1 MTSGSAV
8 PPRPYDPAD
17 TKPTTFPQ
25 VLRDEID
32 RVQSSR
38 EKRGVGTKDCANQLT
53 GLAFSGGGI
62 RSATFNL
69 GILQALAEKGL
80 LRKFDYL
87 STVSGGGYIGSWLAA
102 FIRRLTREPDFSI
115 AKVEK
120 ALSPHKYETER
131 RAEPS
136 VFHWLRLYSNYLTP
150 NKSVISGDTWAML
163 GTWMRNVLLN
173 QTILGL
179 MFMSAFVLCQSALLP
194 LVLGNNDGTAFL
206 IAGGLVLLAA
216 SISMAINVTQE
227 GETTTILETPFQR
240 VKVTATVLLPIVLSC
255 ILLNCGLWRTE
266 YSAES
271 IWLWMGCGAAF
282 YFIAWGAVAIMAAVR
297 RLWRKNRGKP
307 KKAMVSVPALVVFS
321 PLAGAAGGC
330 LLRAYALELSHL
342 PSWTAI
348 SWVVV
353 VFGSGAVMVII
364 LIVGTLHVG
373 LVGRGS
379 MDLVREWWARLG
391 GYLTLMTLGW
401 LLLAGMCAF
410 GPLAV
415 RWGLFELKGW
425 SISAVLLWLL
435 HNYLG
440 LKAATSART
449 TGVATSVAK
458 AKANQE
464 VNLCQNGEEN
474 PSRIMSALKS
484 PRLLNPLAKAAPY
497 VFIVGLVLLLSTA
510 VQVAT
515 GLVFSV
521 GDTAEVWKFNSG
533 MDWHALSDD
542 YWRVLEMGSPVWL
555 AGLGAIF
562 FLAGLGLSWR
572 VDVNE
577 FSLHH
582 FYRNRLVRCY
592 LGASNPDRKPE
603 PFTGFDSEDDVP
615 LSDFSDDYPGPYPIL
630 NAALN
635 ITGGE
640 ELGYAT
646 RRAKSFAFTP
656 LYAGYE
662 LGASGKGNGRF
673 TCDNGFLPSFSR
685 TVQGRAA
692 GGVAKLGSE
701 CGISLGTAMAISGAA
716 ASPNMGYFTTPATA
730 FYMALFD
737 VRLGWSARA
746 CERPEPRCSAGH
758 AVRHAIAPVCHKIV
772 PVDRKSSHATDEVSG
787 AARDDRCN
795 ARTAR
800 PLADRLVVR
809 VHWLHVGLPS
819 LLTPSFTRKRRRC
832 RDGHHCRR
840 ESEGRCR
847 QDNVEHQ
854 PRGSARPARPP
865 RARGRRRPTVRADQ
879 ATRSSRLAARRRRSS
894 TSSRAGPAPQKRSLS
909 GVHGIDVLPG
919 TRELAGVELA
929 LAGEVSR
936 ETVLRDALDGL
947 AYDQVVIDTPSNLGL
962 LTVNALA
969 AADVVIAPVAAGD
982 EGAAQGVA
990 ELRAT
995 IAKLTRIRP
1004 TAPAL
1009 AVIVTKVRPRR
1020 VIGEMID
1027 DALMVLGSPRSCGFR
1042 SAPRLN
1048 GPTCRARRSRSPP
1061 RTARS
1066 RWRTRSS
1073 PTTSRIGR

>member
-1 MTSGSAV
+1 MTSGSVV

-17 TKPTTFPQ
+17 PKPTTFPQ

-38 EKRGVGTKDCANQLT
+38 DKRGVGTKDCANNLT

-80 LRKFDYL
+80 LRRFDYL

-120 ALSPHKYETER
+120 ALSSHKYETER

-173 QTILGL
+173 QTILAL

-266 YSAES
+266 FSAES

-282 YFIAWGAVAIMAAVR
+282 YFVAWGVVAIMAGLR

-307 KKAMVSVPALVVFS
+307 KKAMVSIPALVVFS

-330 LLRAYALELSHL
+330 LFRAYALQLSHL

-353 VFGSGAVMVII
+353 VFGSGVVMVII

-401 LLLAGMCAF
+401 LLLAGTCAF

-425 SISAVLLWLL
+425 SISAVLLWVL

-440 LKAATSART
+440 LKAASSART
-449 TGVATSVAK
+449 AGVATSVAK

-464 VNLCQNGEEN
+464 VNLCQDWEDN
-474 PSRIMSALKS
+474 PSRIMAALKS
-484 PRLLNPLAKAAPY
+484 PRFLDPLAKAAPY

-521 GDTAEVWKFNSG
+521 GDTAEVWKFNTG

-603 PFTGFDSEDDVP
+603 PFTGFDPADDVP

-737 VRLGWSARA
+737 VRLGWWMGN
-746 CERPEPRCSAGH
+746 PRYQKSWASLGPPLGLGYLLSEVLGQSDQQRGYVYLSDGGH
-758 AVRHAIAPVCHKIV
+758 FENLAVYELI
-772 PVDRKSSHATDEVSG
+772 
-787 AARDDRCN
+787 
-795 ARTAR
+795 
-800 PLADRLVVR
+800 
-809 VHWLHVGLPS
+809 
-819 LLTPSFTRKRRRC
+819 RRRC
-832 RDGHHCRR
+832 RLIVACDADCDPQYDFDNLLSLIEKARTDFGVRIEINCEPIRPVSGQR
-840 ESEGRCR
+840 ESGVNHVTGTIYYDVNNLHDTGTLIFIKASMPTKDGVPGRTP
-847 QDNVEHQ
+847 VERKLPDDVWHYWKVNPTFPHQ
-854 PRGSARPARPP
+854 S
-865 RARGRRRPTVRADQ
+865 TADQ
-879 ATRSSRLAARRRRSS
+879 WFDELQFESY
-894 TSSRAGPAPQKRSLS
+894 RAL
-909 GVHGIDVLPG
+909 
-919 TRELAGVELA
+919 
-929 LAGEVSR
+929 GEHIGRDASR
-936 ETVLRDALDGL
+936 EIAKAMED
-947 AYDQVVIDTPSNLGL
+947 L
-962 LTVNALA
+962 LT
-969 AADVVIAPVAAGD
+969 
-982 EGAAQGVA
+982 
-990 ELRAT
+990 
-995 IAKLTRIRP
+995 
-1004 TAPAL
+1004 
-1009 AVIVTKVRPRR
+1009 
-1020 VIGEMID
+1020 
-1027 DALMVLGSPRSCGFR
+1027 
-1042 SAPRLN
+1042 
-1048 GPTCRARRSRSPP
+1048 
-1061 RTARS
+1061 
-1066 RWRTRSS
+1066 
-1073 PTTSRIGR
+1073 

>member
-1 MTSGSAV
+1 
-8 PPRPYDPAD
+8 
-17 TKPTTFPQ
+17 
-25 VLRDEID
+25 LRDEID

-38 EKRGVGTKDCANQLT
+38 EKRGVGTKDCAKQLT

-173 QTILGL
+173 QTILAL

-206 IAGGLVLLAA
+206 IVGGLVLLAA

-266 YSAES
+266 LTAES
-271 IWLWMGCGAAF
+271 VWVWMGCGAAF
-282 YFIAWGAVAIMAAVR
+282 YLVAWGVVAIMAGLR

-307 KKAMVSVPALVVFS
+307 RKPMVSVPALVVFS

-330 LLRAYALELSHL
+330 LLRAYALQLSHL

-401 LLLAGMCAF
+401 LLLAGTCAF

-415 RWGLFELKGW
+415 RWGLFGLKGW
-425 SISAVLLWLL
+425 SISAVLLWVL

-440 LKAATSART
+440 LKAASSART
-449 TGVATSVAK
+449 AGVATSVAK

-464 VNLCQNGEEN
+464 VNLCQDGEEN

-521 GDTAEVWKFNSG
+521 GDTAEVWKFNTG
-533 MDWHALSDD
+533 MDWYALSDD

-603 PFTGFDSEDDVP
+603 PFTGFDPADDVP

-737 VRLGWSARA
+737 VRLGWWMGN
-746 CERPEPRCSAGH
+746 PRYQKNWASLGPPLGLGYLLSEVLGQSDQQKGYVYLSDGGH
-758 AVRHAIAPVCHKIV
+758 FENLAVYELI
-772 PVDRKSSHATDEVSG
+772 
-787 AARDDRCN
+787 
-795 ARTAR
+795 
-800 PLADRLVVR
+800 
-809 VHWLHVGLPS
+809 
-819 LLTPSFTRKRRRC
+819 RRRC
-832 RDGHHCRR
+832 RLIVACDADCDPQYDFDNLLSLIEKARTDFGVRIEINCEPIRPVVGQR
-840 ESEGRCR
+840 ESGVNHVTGTIYYDVNNLHDTGTLIFIKASMPTKDGVPGRTP
-847 QDNVEHQ
+847 VERKLPDDVWHYWKVNPTFPHQ
-854 PRGSARPARPP
+854 S
-865 RARGRRRPTVRADQ
+865 TADQ
-879 ATRSSRLAARRRRSS
+879 WFDELQFESY
-894 TSSRAGPAPQKRSLS
+894 RAL
-909 GVHGIDVLPG
+909 
-919 TRELAGVELA
+919 
-929 LAGEVSR
+929 GEHIGRDASR
-936 ETVLRDALDGL
+936 EIAKAMED
-947 AYDQVVIDTPSNLGL
+947 L
-962 LTVNALA
+962 LT
-969 AADVVIAPVAAGD
+969 
-982 EGAAQGVA
+982 
-990 ELRAT
+990 
-995 IAKLTRIRP
+995 
-1004 TAPAL
+1004 
-1009 AVIVTKVRPRR
+1009 
-1020 VIGEMID
+1020 
-1027 DALMVLGSPRSCGFR
+1027 
-1042 SAPRLN
+1042 
-1048 GPTCRARRSRSPP
+1048 
-1061 RTARS
+1061 
-1066 RWRTRSS
+1066 
-1073 PTTSRIGR
+1073 